1 MMIARNPEFPSDL
14 IKMHISFRQIQIF
27 QTVAQTENFTR
38 AAELLH
44 MSQPAISMQVKQLE
58 ENVGLSLFE
67 RQGKRIVLTAAG
79 RAMHAY
85 TCEIA
90 AKYQGMVET
99 LEELKNVHQGYIKVS
114 AANTSIY
121 FITRMLAGF
130 SQQNEGITVS
140 LNITNRK
147 TLVEQLQNYEADLV
161 VMGEP
166 PANLDLHSQRLM
178 CNPLVLIAPANH
190 PLAGQK
196 DIPVSAIIG
205 EKFVVR
211 EPGSGTRAAIERF
224 FAEHGYTFSSM
235 LEMGSNESI
244 KYSVIA
250 GLGLGI
256 VSLHSIQLEMETH
269 SLTLLDVVGFPI
281 QRYWHIVTREGKWL
295 SPAAQAFK
303 AYVIAE
309 AATYSQDY
317 QQLLLT

>member
-1 MMIARNPEFPSDL
+1 
-14 IKMHISFRQIQIF
+14 MHISFRQIQIF

-44 MSQPAISMQVKQLE
+44 MTQPAISMQVKQLE
-58 ENVGLSLFE
+58 DNVGLSLFE
-67 RQGKRIVLTAAG
+67 RQGKRIVMTAAG
-79 RAMHAY
+79 RAMHSYAG
-85 TCEIA
+85 EIM
-90 AKYQGMVET
+90 AKYQGLVET
-99 LEELKNVHQGYIKVS
+99 LEEHKNVHQGYIKVS

-121 FITRMLAGF
+121 FITQMLADF
-130 SQQNEGITVS
+130 SRQNEGITVS

-166 PANLDLHSQRLM
+166 PANLDLHYQRLM
-178 CNPLVLIAPANH
+178 CNPLVLIAPAGH
-190 PLAGQK
+190 PLAGREN
-196 DIPVSAIIG
+196 IPVADIIG

-211 EPGSGTRAAIERF
+211 EQGSGTRAAIERF
-224 FAEHGYTFSSM
+224 FAEHGHAFSST

-250 GLGLGI
+250 GLGLGV
-256 VSLHSIQLEMETH
+256 VSLHSIRLELETD
-269 SLTLLDVVGFPI
+269 SLTLLDVEGFPL

-303 AYVIAE
+303 EYVIAQ
-309 AATYSQDY
+309 AAGYAQDF
-317 QQLLLT
+317 QQFLV

>member
-1 MMIARNPEFPSDL
+1 MLIARNPEFPSDL

-67 RQGKRIVLTAAG
+67 RQGKRIVLTTAG

-166 PANLDLHSQRLM
+166 PVNLDLHSQRLM